1 MSNVVV
7 TGGAGFI
14 GSHVAELLR
23 DEGYDVKVV
32 DDLSNG
38 KRENV
43 PDGCELLELSI
54 TDAEPLHEAIAGA
67 QFVCHLGAQA
77 SVTVSVKDPARD
89 LAVNV
94 LGTMNVLEAGVPV
107 VFASTGGAL
116 YGDRAPI
123 PTSEASPTEPLAPYG
138 ASKLSGEAYLG
149 TWSRLHGTPHVALRL
164 GNVYGPR
171 QSFDGEAG
179 VVAIFSH
186 ALLHGDPITVFGD
199 GTQTRDYVYVRDV
212 ARAFLLAARA
222 GRPGTYNVGTAK
234 ESSVLDL
241 VDSLERASGST
252 AERRFE
258 PLRDGELLRSCLD
271 FGHIHAE
278 LGWSPEVGLDDGLA
292 QTYAWYRDS
301 A

>member
-23 DEGYDVKVV
+23 AQGADVTVI

-38 KRENV
+38 ARENV
-43 PDGCELLELSI
+43 PEGCRFVELDI
-54 TDAEPLHEAIAGA
+54 TDAAGVKEAIGDAD
-67 QFVCHLGAQA
+67 FVCHLAAQS

-94 LGTMNVLEAGVPV
+94 LGTMNVLEAGRPV

-116 YGDRAPI
+116 YGDRASI
-123 PTSEASPTEPLAPYG
+123 PTPEETPTEPLAPYG

-149 TWSRLHGTPHVALRL
+149 TWSRLHGVPHVALRL

-179 VVAIFSH
+179 VCAIFSH
-186 ALLHGDPITVFGD
+186 LLLNGQPLTVYGD
-199 GTQTRDYVYVRDV
+199 GEQTRDYVYVGDV
-212 ARAFLLAARA
+212 ARAFVLAGLA
-222 GRPGTYNVGTAK
+222 GKPGTFNVGTGT
-234 ESSVLDL
+234 ETSVLEL
-241 VDSLERASGST
+241 VAALARAAGVD
-252 AERRFE
+252 ADQRFE
-258 PLRDGELLRSCLD
+258 PLRPGELLRSALD
-271 FGHIHAE
+271 SSKARDA
-278 LGWSPEVGLDDGLA
+278 LGWQPEVGLDVGLA
-292 QTYAWYRDS
+292 QTFAWYRTT